1 MGFGSA
7 GTVKPFLTVRNVVSI
22 NWKELGEGVCEASG
36 KGFGVWGEIL
46 HRGLRRYI
54 VLCIKVWLLA
64 LIIGLSIVFS
74 MNLNECFFPSI
85 GCRGLTGCHQ
95 WC

>member
-36 KGFGVWGEIL
+36 KGFGVWEEITEAL
-46 HRGLRRYI
+46 EDTLYYVSRFGIDFDFWAEY
-54 VLCIKVWLLA
+54 CIFHE
-64 LIIGLSIVFS
+64 S
-74 MNLNECFFPSI
+74 E
-85 GCRGLTGCHQ
+85 
-95 WC
+95 